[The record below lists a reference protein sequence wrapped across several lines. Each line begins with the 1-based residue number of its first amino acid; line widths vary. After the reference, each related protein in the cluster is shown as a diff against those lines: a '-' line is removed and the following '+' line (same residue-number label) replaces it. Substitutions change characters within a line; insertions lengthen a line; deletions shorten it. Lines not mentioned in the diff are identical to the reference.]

1 MPFVLIGALVAFN
14 LPIVLVAV
22 FVPFLSHMRRA
33 LMDKG
38 ADGPIESTSYSRITG
53 LFGAVVLTTF
63 FWAMGNL
70 ILWRVATARDQ
81 DVDALIDSVWKF
93 FLLGSALFL
102 PYAFN
107 QLRSVFTDRYRANPE
122 PAPPEPAKPVELA
135 KGVTDPTAS
144 GVRILKP

>member
-1 MPFVLIGALVAFN
+1 MPPVLIGALIAFN
-14 LPIVLVAV
+14 LPIVLVSI
-22 FVPFLSHMRRA
+22 FVPFLAHMRRA
-33 LMDKG
+33 LWDKG
-38 ADGPIESTSYSRITG
+38 ANGPIESTSYSRITG

-63 FWAMGNL
+63 FWAMGNV

-81 DVDALIDSVWKF
+81 DVEALIDSVWKF

-122 PAPPEPAKPVELA
+122 PAKPPPVELA
-135 KGVTDPTAS
+135 KGVADPTAS
-144 GVRILKP
+144 GVKILKV